1 LLPYAAQA
9 AFNSSVN
16 QYKPLCLNETRVNV
30 LETTQNWGA
39 GLNDEC
45 IFWLNGMAGTGKSTI
60 ARTVAHIYNEQKQL
74 GASFFFSRDVGDLSD
89 AGMFFTSIA
98 VQLAQRSPILKHHI
112 CQAIAEQSDIADQS
126 LRNQWRQIVFQ
137 PLSMLE
143 ADALR
148 IPLVLVIDAL
158 DECDDDN
165 HIKAI
170 LQLLTDAKDLENVR
184 LRVFVTS
191 RPETPIRLGFR
202 NMPGILHQDLVLH
215 DISRTIVDRDILIF
229 FKHRLSEIRKAF
241 DDLSDEWP
249 GEQTTN
255 LLVSRAHGLFI
266 YASTVCSFIEEGGE
280 NWPPRELLCLV
291 LGDNSPSKSQ
301 QPLPGGMATTHR
313 PPTEEL
319 DQIYNQILN
328 HSFKT
333 VKDERDKYQLF
344 RIFRQVV
351 GAIVTLFEPLSTTAL
366 AKLLEV
372 DKEIVNRRIR
382 HLRSILDAQEN
393 QESPIRLLHPSF
405 RDFLLNKQRCPDS
418 HFWVNQR
425 EAHGEHA
432 RNCLQLM
439 SRSLQR
445 NICGLPTPGTLTTE
459 VESSKV
465 DQRLPA
471 HVQYACQYWTDHL
484 RLSSTNLIYE
494 GHVLTF
500 FQRHFLHWL
509 EALSLMRKISDAAS
523 MISDLQSIPLVSDP
537 ITLQ

>member
-1 LLPYAAQA
+1 
-9 AFNSSVN
+9 
-16 QYKPLCLNETRVNV
+16 
-30 LETTQNWGA
+30 
-39 GLNDEC
+39 
-45 IFWLNGMAGTGKSTI
+45 
-60 ARTVAHIYNEQKQL
+60 
-74 GASFFFSRDVGDLSD
+74 
-89 AGMFFTSIA
+89 
-98 VQLAQRSPILKHHI
+98 
-112 CQAIAEQSDIADQS
+112 
-126 LRNQWRQIVFQ
+126 
-137 PLSMLE
+137 MLE

-158 DECDDDN
+158 DECDDDK
-165 HIKAI
+165 HIGAI
-170 LQLLTDAKDLENVR
+170 LRLLADAKDLENVR

-202 NMPGILHQDLVLH
+202 YMPGILHRDLVLH

-241 DDLSDEWP
+241 DDLGDEWP
-249 GEQTTN
+249 GEQTIN

-280 NWPPRELLCLV
+280 NWHPDELLPLV
-291 LGDNSPSKSQ
+291 LGDDSSLMSQ
-301 QPLPGGMATTHR
+301 PPLGGMATTHR
-313 PPTEEL
+313 SPTEEL
-319 DQIYNQILN
+319 DQIYQQILN

-333 VKDERDKYQLF
+333 VQDERDKHQLF
-344 RIFRQVV
+344 QTFRQVV
-351 GAIVTLFEPLSTTAL
+351 GAIAILFEPLSTTAL

-372 DKEIVNRRIR
+372 EKEIVNRRIR
-382 HLRSILDAQEN
+382 HLRSILDVQEN

-405 RDFLLNKQRCPDS
+405 RDFLLDKQRCPDS
-418 HFWVNQR
+418 QFRVNQR
-425 EAHGEHA
+425 EAHGEQA
-432 RNCLQLM
+432 RNCLRLM

-459 VESSKV
+459 VERSKI

-500 FQRHFLHWL
+500 LQRHFLHWL

-523 MISDLQSIPLVSDP
+523 MISDLQSIRLVSGL
-537 ITLQ
+537 TAVQRYCRGN

>member
-1 LLPYAAQA
+1 MLPCAAQA

-16 QYKPLCLNETRVNV
+16 QYKPLCLNETRVDV
-30 LETTQNWGA
+30 LETIKNWGA

-98 VQLAQRSPILKHHI
+98 VQLAKRSPILKRHI
-112 CQAIAEQSDIADQS
+112 CQAIAEQSDIADQG

-165 HIKAI
+165 HIGAI
-170 LQLLTDAKDLENVR
+170 LRLLADAKDLENVQ
-184 LRVFVTS
+184 LRIFVTS

-202 NMPGILHQDLVLH
+202 NMPGILHRDLVLH
-215 DISRTIVDRDILIF
+215 NISRTIVDRDILIF

-241 DDLSDEWP
+241 DDLGDEWP
-249 GEQTTN
+249 GEQTIN

-280 NWPPRELLCLV
+280 NWPPHELLRLA
-291 LGDNSPSKSQ
+291 LGDNSSSKSQ
-301 QPLPGGMATTHR
+301 QPSGGTATTHR

-319 DQIYNQILN
+319 DQIYRQILN

-333 VKDERDKYQLF
+333 VKDERDKHQLF

-351 GAIVTLFEPLSTTAL
+351 GAIVILFEPLSTTAL
-366 AKLLEV
+366 AKLFEV
-372 DKEIVNRRIR
+372 EKEIVSRRIR
-382 HLRSILDAQEN
+382 HLRSILDVQEN

-405 RDFLLNKQRCPDS
+405 RDFLLDKQRCPDS
-418 HFWVNQR
+418 HFWVNQQ
-425 EAHGEHA
+425 GS
-432 RNCLQLM
+432 
-439 SRSLQR
+439 SRR
-445 NICGLPTPGTLTTE
+445 AG
-459 VESSKV
+459 
-465 DQRLPA
+465 
-471 HVQYACQYWTDHL
+471 
-484 RLSSTNLIYE
+484 
-494 GHVLTF
+494 
-500 FQRHFLHWL
+500 
-509 EALSLMRKISDAAS
+509 
-523 MISDLQSIPLVSDP
+523 
-537 ITLQ
+537 

>member
-1 LLPYAAQA
+1 LLPCAAQA

-16 QYKPLCLNETRVNV
+16 QYKPLCLNETRVDV
-30 LETTQNWGA
+30 LETIKNWGA

-98 VQLAQRSPILKHHI
+98 MQLAKRSPILKHHI
-112 CQAIAEQSDIADQS
+112 CQAIAEQSDIADQG

-143 ADALR
+143 PGALR

-158 DECDDDN
+158 DECNDDN
-165 HIKAI
+165 HIRAI
-170 LQLLTDAKDLENVR
+170 LRLLADAKDLENVQ
-184 LRVFVTS
+184 LRIFVTS

-202 NMPGILHQDLVLH
+202 NMPGILHRDLVLH

-241 DDLSDEWP
+241 DDLGDEWP
-249 GEQTTN
+249 GEQTIN

-280 NWPPRELLCLV
+280 NWPPHELLRLA
-291 LGDNSPSKSQ
+291 LGDNSSSKSQ
-301 QPLPGGMATTHR
+301 QPSRGMATTHK

-319 DQIYNQILN
+319 DQIYHQILN

-333 VKDERDKYQLF
+333 VKDDRDKPQLF
-344 RIFRQVV
+344 QIFRQVV
-351 GAIVTLFEPLSTTAL
+351 GAIVILFEPLSTTAL

-372 DKEIVNRRIR
+372 EKEIVSRRIR
-382 HLRSILDAQEN
+382 HLRSILDVKEN

-405 RDFLLNKQRCPDS
+405 RDFLLDEQRCSDS

-425 EAHGEHA
+425 EAHGEQA
-432 RNCLQLM
+432 RNCLRLM
-439 SRSLQR
+439 SCCLRR

-459 VESSKV
+459 VESGKV
-465 DQRLPA
+465 DQHLPA

-484 RLSSTNLIYE
+484 RLSSISLIYE

-509 EALSLMRKISDAAS
+509 EALSLMRKISDAVS
-523 MISDLQSIPLVSDP
+523 MISDLQSIPLVSGL
-537 ITLQ
+537 ITVQ